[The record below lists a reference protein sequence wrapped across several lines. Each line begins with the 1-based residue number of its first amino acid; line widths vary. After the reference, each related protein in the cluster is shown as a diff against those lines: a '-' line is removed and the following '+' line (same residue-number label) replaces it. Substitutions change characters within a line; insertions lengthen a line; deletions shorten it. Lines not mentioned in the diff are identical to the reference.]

1 MYENVKIGYPEFDH
15 SATLSSGEI
24 KALIVSIIKLLIVIG
39 SPRVYLSRN
48 RRAITWVSNYMCPI

>member
-24 KALIVSIIKLLIVIG
+24 KALISWVTNYSLI
-39 SPRVYLSRN
+39 LARN
-48 RRAITWVSNYMCPI
+48 FSVNL